1 LVGNQLFRSGT
12 SVGSNYR
19 AACRARSRADFVS
32 KMGVVLEETDETLYW
47 LEILDETE
55 IFTGE
60 LIQILT
66 REANELV
73 SIFVASLNKAK
84 GKKG

>member
-1 LVGNQLFRSGT
+1 
-12 SVGSNYR
+12 
-19 AACRARSRADFVS
+19 
-32 KMGVVLEETDETLYW
+32 MGVVLEETDETLYW